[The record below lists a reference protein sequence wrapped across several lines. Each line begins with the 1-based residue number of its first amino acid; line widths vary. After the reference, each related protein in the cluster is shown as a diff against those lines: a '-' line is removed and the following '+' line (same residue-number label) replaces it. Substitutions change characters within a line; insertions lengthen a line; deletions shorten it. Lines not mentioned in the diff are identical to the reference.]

1 MRNINEENIV
11 SNDNDKTNEK
21 YVNNKVREEDV
32 TQRQLTGKQIEEKME

>member
-32 TQRQLTGKQIEEKME
+32 TQRQLTGKQIEKKME